1 MTADWPLLSTVI
13 WLPIIGGFLVIASG
27 DRTPD
32 VSRWLALGVAV
43 LTFLFSIPLYS
54 GFDTATPLMQFVENR
69 PWIAAF
75 DVNYHL
81 GVDGISMPLILLTTL
96 PTSRRSTWP
105 PF

>member
-54 GFDTATPLMQFVENR
+54 GFDTASDACSSWKTGRGSP
-69 PWIAAF
+69 P
-75 DVNYHL
+75 
-81 GVDGISMPLILLTTL
+81 
-96 PTSRRSTWP
+96 ST
-105 PF
+105 